1 MISASAL
8 MSAVPDAAHR
18 GAFMAVNS
26 SIQSVAGG
34 IAAAVAGL
42 IVVKTDSGMLRRYDT
57 LGYVVMSSIAIT
69 VVLLYFID
77 RMVKADAPEKAP
89 LAAPASE

>member
-1 MISASAL
+1 

-26 SIQSVAGG
+26 SIQSIAGG
-34 IAAAVAGL
+34 VAAAVAGL
-42 IVVKTDSGMLRRYDT
+42 IVVRSDSGVLQRYDT
-57 LGYVVMSSIAIT
+57 LGWVVMTSIAIT

-77 RMVKADAPEKAP
+77 RMVKGDAPEKAP
-89 LAAPASE
+89 LPAALSE